1 MPTYNVGWVCIIL
14 LNPFGFKIR
23 VPLTAP
29 TQLRSKRRKRT
40 VAVAVFVACISH
52 YSQGWTK
59 EKGSVRS
66 NQSNQ
71 TKWGRSE

>member
-29 TQLRSKRRKRT
+29 TQLTSKRRKRT
-40 VAVAVFVACISH
+40 VTVVSL
-52 YSQGWTK
+52 
-59 EKGSVRS
+59 
-66 NQSNQ
+66 
-71 TKWGRSE
+71 